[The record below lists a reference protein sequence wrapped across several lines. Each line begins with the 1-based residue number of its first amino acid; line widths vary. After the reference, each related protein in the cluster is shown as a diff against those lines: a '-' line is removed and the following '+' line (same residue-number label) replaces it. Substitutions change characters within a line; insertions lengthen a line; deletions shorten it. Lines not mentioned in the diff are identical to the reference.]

1 MTEFFLA
8 FLVFL
13 LAHILPPATGLRA
26 GLIARIGRPAYL
38 AAFSLLS
45 LAAIAWVISAALRAP
60 YIELW
65 PASRAT
71 ALVPLVAMPAA
82 CVLLAAA
89 AFVPNPLSVTFR
101 AGLPDPGRRGL
112 ATLLR
117 HPLLWAF
124 FLWAASHLVANG
136 DLVSLILFASLAAF
150 SLAGMKRLE
159 NRARQRLSPADYAA
173 ALAATGGSLG
183 ARLRRIA
190 SPRSLIDVCAGL
202 ALFVLLIYL
211 HGLVIG
217 IAPLAAFS

>member
-26 GLIARIGRPAYL
+26 GLIARVGRPAYL

-82 CVLLAAA
+82 CVLLAAPTTPPPTISTSNSSVA
-89 AFVPNPLSVTFR
+89 ISLPSLYTDGTRPFSALVVLVFVP
-101 AGLPDPGRRGL
+101 
-112 ATLLR
+112 LLR
-117 HPLLWAF
+117 VENEELEDARHCTTEDENP
-124 FLWAASHLVANG
+124 
-136 DLVSLILFASLAAF
+136 
-150 SLAGMKRLE
+150 AGCQSCCHTIRDAPP
-159 NRARQRLSPADYAA
+159 NN
-173 ALAATGGSLG
+173 ATT
-183 ARLRRIA
+183 
-190 SPRSLIDVCAGL
+190 V
-202 ALFVLLIYL
+202 FE
-211 HGLVIG
+211 
-217 IAPLAAFS
+217 